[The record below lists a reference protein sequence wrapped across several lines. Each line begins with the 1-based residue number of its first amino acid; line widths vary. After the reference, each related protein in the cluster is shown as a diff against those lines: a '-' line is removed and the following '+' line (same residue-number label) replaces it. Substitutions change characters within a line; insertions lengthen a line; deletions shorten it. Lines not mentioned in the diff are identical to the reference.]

1 MNNLTRFF
9 LGLML
14 LLFGSSN
21 ASIAQVC
28 QYDFDNTFIIHVHE
42 AGEEKEA
49 KGVDVTLV
57 DAEKKPVCD
66 TYYIYDGPKYKFT
79 HIDDCATLK
88 VEYKFTKASSY
99 KHHGKPLFPRA
110 NDYHICLIPK
120 HQNSAS
126 LPPVYFARVIW
137 KGDTIFHHL
146 PYERSL
152 DVCSHHLTSKDKSQT
167 LPPMRQENRDV
178 FAPIEIILGQQ
189 PIAEETQFPIKSVYF
204 VLDLDTFE
212 TEPLGLPDVSLSKI
226 EIHDYQTTNLIQ
238 TIHLRKLIFYD
249 WSQISDLFSK
259 YDTNTNSVNPLP
271 SFKIRTEERYDFE
284 LKRKDI
290 RYLHY
295 RFDSLS
301 QQYELDTLLSNY
313 FNVTAG
319 NNGQPSKRFHIGLN
333 DEYKI
338 TTEFIVQNGQWIVSN
353 QTKTPLVPDPKTII
367 KDYARCLS
375 IKGSENHQ
383 LPAHLIP
390 AERDKL
396 KPILD
401 TFELNNACYDT
412 VFIPAFY
419 NQRSREFTLSDSVIL
434 PKQSVQF
441 SYLHQPPY
449 LIWPIAEIEHQ
460 VVFDVKDGGR
470 KNLKVSYHWIDLSK
484 VDSSHLG
491 DTAILFERPADDLL
505 SHEQFITDTHLHPLA
520 EGKALIETGEKV
532 GDWRLHNKKGTQ
544 LEYQTV
550 SKRMAFGLIPSDNNT
565 SLSADSVVLQVREN
579 GRWITPIYKH
589 QDLSFWFYVRPN
601 TDSIRFTHNDQ
612 IGLFTFDYESQR
624 NETVHQLFMMSP
636 QTEYFVSRGQ
646 KTPITFV
653 DTAFVF
659 RWNVNE
665 FLKTQ
670 QYPIDHSKVLSE
682 IQKLLPEASM
692 NNFNLGTEDV
702 LVSVSSENIEKL
714 ASLKSKLLNN
724 KYVYAVYCSLEYL
737 GQPTYN
743 TTEFMAQFSS
753 YIGQDSIRVIAA
765 EFGFEVMNNYYQG
778 NLVQLKHQRK
788 VFDRAMLKDVNALS
802 NHPAVWQVDPNLYF
816 PVELD
821 EFQDYEEEL
830 PIRED

>member
-1 MNNLTRFF
+1 MNNHSRYI
-9 LGLML
+9 LGLLML
-14 LLFGSSN
+14 LFSFSD
-21 ASIAQVC
+21 AAFAQLC
-28 QYDFDNTFIIHVHE
+28 GYDFNNLFILYVHE
-42 AGEEKEA
+42 EGKTKEA
-49 KGVDVTLV
+49 KGVDITLV
-57 DAEKKPVCD
+57 DAEKKPVGD
-66 TYYIYDGPKYKFT
+66 TYYF
-79 HIDDCATLK
+79 DDSPIFK
-88 VEYKFTKASSY
+88 VEYKFTRASLF
-99 KHHGKPLFPRA
+99 KRNRQAVFPRA
-110 NDYHICLIPK
+110 NDHHICVIPE
-120 HQNSAS
+120 HQNAAS

-137 KGDTIFHHL
+137 KGDTTFHHL

-152 DVCSHHLTSKDKSQT
+152 DICSNHLSSKNKNQS
-167 LPPMRQENRDV
+167 LPPMRQENGEV
-178 FAPIEIILGQQ
+178 FAPIEIVLGLE
-189 PIAEETQFPIKSVYF
+189 PVAEKTPLPIKAVYF
-204 VLDLDTFE
+204 ILDLDTFE

-226 EIHDYQTTNLIQ
+226 LIHDYQTTNLIQ
-238 TIHLRKLIFYD
+238 TIHLRNSIFND

-271 SFKIRTEERYDFE
+271 SFKIRTEERYDLE
-284 LKRKDI
+284 LKRKDM

-301 QQYELDTLLSNY
+301 QQYEEDTLLSNY

-319 NNGQPSKRFHIGLN
+319 NNGQPSKRFHIELN

-338 TTEFIVQNGQWIVSN
+338 TTEYIVQKGQWIVSN
-353 QTKTPLVPDPKTII
+353 QTKTPLVPHPKTII

-383 LPAHLIP
+383 LLAHLIP

-401 TFELNNACYDT
+401 TFELYNACYDT

-419 NQRSREFTLSDSVIL
+419 NQRIPEFTLSDSVIL
-434 PKQSVQF
+434 PKQSVQV

-470 KNLKVSYHWIDLSK
+470 KILKVSYHWIDLSK

-491 DTAILFERPADDLL
+491 DSAILFEHPAEDLL
-505 SHEQFITDTHLHPLA
+505 SHEQFITDTQLHPLA
-520 EGKALIETGEKV
+520 EGKALIKTGERV
-532 GDWRLHNKKGTQ
+532 GDWRFHNKKDTP
-544 LEYQTV
+544 LEYQTI
-550 SKRMAFGLIPSDNNT
+550 SKNMAFGLIPSDQTT

-579 GRWITPIYKH
+579 GHWITPIYKH

-659 RWNVNE
+659 RWNDNE

-670 QYPIDHSKVLSE
+670 QYPIDHSKVLSI
-682 IQKLLPEASM
+682 IQKRFPEASM
-692 NNFNLGTEDV
+692 SIFNGGTEDV
-702 LVSVSSENIEKL
+702 LVSVSSQNIEKL
-714 ASLKSKLLNN
+714 ELLKADLLKN

-743 TTEFMAQFSS
+743 STEFTVQFSS
-753 YIGQDSIRVIAA
+753 YIGQDSIRAIAA

-788 VFDRAMLKDVNALS
+788 IFDRAMLKDFNALS
-802 NHPAVWQVDPNLYF
+802 NHPAVTQIDLNLYF
-816 PVELD
+816 PIEP
-821 EFQDYEEEL
+821 EEMQE
-830 PIRED
+830 PEPEHPPNIHYWED